1 MMFFDTNSLIL
12 TRRLVIFWV
21 TLAVAPWEHMF
32 DAVEDELI
40 KRGVEVGPTSV

>member
-32 DAVEDELI
+32 DAVEDELES
-40 KRGVEVGPTSV
+40 RGVNVTAGHL